1 MCWKKSKGCTSITFT
16 SGKQSYRAVCGV
28 AEAYAY
34 GSPDAF
40 GYTHSSSETIDQ
52 AYVDG
57 LSITHGSPRQHLFT
71 YAATLTM
78 GGCPCKGGRN
88 PPSFVGND
96 FYCGDDVLAPGE
108 SWKHKWYPDTVL
120 WHEATDC
127 SDVDVACRND
137 ARPWFRVGT
146 VGGPTSDDVEVRSC
160 QDQAYN
166 DEAIGIS
173 RLEIYIRVD

>member
-1 MCWKKSKGCTSITFT
+1 MCWKGSIGCTSITFT
-16 SGKQSYRAVCGV
+16 SGGQNYRAVCGV

-34 GSPDAF
+34 GSLDAF
-40 GYTHSSSETIDQ
+40 GYLHFSFQTINQ

-71 YAATLTM
+71 YAAALTM
-78 GGCPCKGGRN
+78 GGCPCKGGRS

-108 SWKHKWYPDTVL
+108 DWQRKWYPETVL

-127 SDVDVACRND
+127 SDVDVTCRND
-137 ARPWFRVGT
+137 ARPWFSVDT

-160 QDQAYN
+160 QDQTYL
-166 DEAIGIS
+166 DERVGIAH
-173 RLEIYIRVD
+173 LEIYIRVD

>member
-1 MCWKKSKGCTSITFT
+1 MCWRALSGCTSINYT
-16 SGKQSYRAVCGV
+16 SGEQSYRAVCGV

-34 GSPDAF
+34 GNLGAF
-40 GYTHSSSETIDQ
+40 RNIPSETIDR

-78 GGCPCKGGRN
+78 DGCPCKGGRN

-96 FYCGDDVLAPGE
+96 YYCGDNVLAPGE
-108 SWKHKWYPDTVL
+108 EWENKWYPDTVL
-120 WHEATDC
+120 WHEATNC

-146 VGGPTSDDVEVRSC
+146 VGGPTSDDVEVRFC
-160 QDQAYN
+160 HQTIR
-166 DEAIGIS
+166 DEAVGIA
-173 RLEIYIRVD
+173 RLEIYVRVD

>member
-1 MCWKKSKGCTSITFT
+1 MCWKRSVGCTSITFF
-16 SGKQSYRAVCGV
+16 SGGQNYRAVCGV

-34 GSPDAF
+34 GSLDAF
-40 GYTHSSSETIDQ
+40 GYLHLSFQTINQ

-71 YAATLTM
+71 YAAALTM
-78 GGCPCKGGRN
+78 DDCPCKGGRN
-88 PPSFVGND
+88 PQSFVGNN

-108 SWKHKWYPDTVL
+108 RWQRKWYPDTVL

-127 SDVDVACRND
+127 SNVDVAYRND
-137 ARPWFRVGT
+137 ARPWFSVGT

-160 QDQAYN
+160 QDQTFI
-166 DEAIGIS
+166 DEAVGIA
-173 RLEIYIRVD
+173 RLEIYVRVD

>member
-1 MCWKKSKGCTSITFT
+1 MCWKRSIGCKSITFT
-16 SGKQSYRAVCGV
+16 SGGQNYRAVCGV

-34 GSPDAF
+34 GSLDAF
-40 GYTHSSSETIDQ
+40 GYLHLSIQTINQ

-71 YAATLTM
+71 YAAALTM

-96 FYCGDDVLAPGE
+96 YYCGDDVLAPGE
-108 SWKHKWYPDTVL
+108 SWQRKWYPDIVL
-120 WHEATDC
+120 WHEAINC
-127 SDVDVACRND
+127 SDVTCRND
-137 ARPWFRVGT
+137 ARPWFSVDT

-160 QDQAYN
+160 QDQTYI
-166 DEAIGIS
+166 DEAVGIAH
-173 RLEIYIRVD
+173 LEIYVRVD